1 MSSANKSFSEQF
13 SATALALG
21 WQNRHSS
28 QDRLIRDSQDPEKLA
43 GVEITLGRYA
53 KSLSGCDGLTLVVR
67 ATERLGAKKTNFQF
81 HLERHDKGVEPAEIS
96 SQEDDVAQAAMQEFV
111 DKYAELAA

>member
-1 MSSANKSFSEQF
+1 MSNASKSFSEQF

-28 QDRLIRDSQDPEKLA
+28 QDRLISDPQNPEKLA

-53 KSLSGCDGLTLVVR
+53 KLLSGCDELTLVVR
-67 ATERLGAKKTNFQF
+67 ATEHLGDKKANLQF
-81 HLERHDKGVEPAEIS
+81 SLERHDRGVEPEDIN
-96 SQEDDVAQAAMQEFV
+96 SQEDAVAQAAMQEFV